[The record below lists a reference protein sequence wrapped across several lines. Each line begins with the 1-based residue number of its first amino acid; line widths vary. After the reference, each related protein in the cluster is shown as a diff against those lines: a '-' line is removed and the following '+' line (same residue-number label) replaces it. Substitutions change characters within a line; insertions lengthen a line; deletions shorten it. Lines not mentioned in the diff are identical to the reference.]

1 MRVAGLASGM
11 DIDAMVKKMMDA
23 RRIPMEKLQKQ
34 SLKID
39 YRQEAYRSVSTAM
52 VDLRNNKLSNLS
64 FTNAL
69 GMKKA
74 TITGDAS
81 AVKVSADGN
90 SASGVYQVEVTQLAT
105 AATVKLQTQIKSDA
119 GNPEQHKKAL
129 ASLGSAWTVGAESA
143 IKIGDTSISYDAS
156 VDTLESLIS
165 KINANKEANVTA
177 LYNSATGEL
186 SITSKTVGERELV
199 IGGDLAPNTTV
210 VNGSKKNGENAKAIV
225 NGIALESSNNQLNL
239 NGASIQLLKETE
251 ANKPITVSLT
261 TDTDKVVENIKTFI
275 TEYNKVLEL
284 INTKLG
290 EEKFRNYD
298 PLTDAQRESLS
309 DKQAELWDQ
318 KARSGLLKNDSILS
332 QTVSD
337 LRRAIISGFGPAA
350 NNFNIQSL
358 GISTGNWTEGGKL
371 VIEDEALLRQKI
383 ESDPEAVAELFSAR
397 TDTDPPTNYSKVD
410 NPNSGIFSRINDVL
424 ADSLKLLFDKAGTSQ
439 VSTSLTV
446 SFMENSLLSEEK
458 RSLNSRISDMN
469 RRLADLEVRYY
480 KQFSAMES
488 AINKYNSQ
496 ASSLS
501 SFMN

>member
-11 DIDAMVKKMMDA
+11 NIDDMVKKMMDA
-23 RRIPMEKLQKQ
+23 RRVPLEKLQKQ

-64 FTNAL
+64 FNNAL
-69 GMKKA
+69 GVKKA
-74 TITGDAS
+74 TVTGDAS

-90 SASGVYQVEVTQLAT
+90 SASGVYQVEVTKLAT
-105 AATVKLQTQIKSDA
+105 AATVKLKTNIVSSDSDP
-119 GNPEQHKKAL
+119 NPHKKL
-129 ASLGSAWTVGAESA
+129 LKDLGTAWTTGAGSVQ
-143 IKIGDTSISYDAS
+143 IGETSISYDAS
-156 VDTLESLIS
+156 KDTIESLVS
-165 KINANKEANVTA
+165 KINISKEANVTA

-186 SITSKTVGERELV
+186 SITSKTVGARELV
-199 IGGDLAPNTTV
+199 IGGDLGLGSNASV
-210 VNGSKKNGENAKAIV
+210 VDKSKGENAKAIV
-225 NGIALESSNNQLNL
+225 NGIAMESSNNQLNL
-239 NGASIQLLKETE
+239 NGATIQLLKETE
-251 ANKPITVSLT
+251 TNKPITVALT

-284 INTKLG
+284 INSKLG
-290 EEKFRNYD
+290 EEKFRKYD
-298 PLTDAQRESLS
+298 PLTDEQREALT

-337 LRRAIISGFGPAA
+337 LRMAVIGNFGPVS

-358 GISTGNWTEGGKL
+358 GISTGDWTSGGKL
-371 VIEDEALLRQKI
+371 VIQDEALLRQKI
-383 ESDPEAVAELFSAR
+383 ESDPEKVVELFNTR
-397 TDTDPPTNYSKVD
+397 TDAKPPTNYSKVN
-410 NPNSGIFSRINDVL
+410 NPDSGIFSRINDVL
-424 ADSLKLLFDKAGTSQ
+424 LDSLKLLFDKAGTSQ
-439 VSTSLTV
+439 YSTSLTG
-446 SFMENSLLSEEK
+446 SFMETSLLSEEK
-458 RSLNSRISDMN
+458 RGLSSRIADMT
-469 RRLADLEVRYY
+469 RRLSDLEVRYY
-480 KQFSAMES
+480 KQFTAMET